1 MEGGGD
7 KGMGMLGSQVCFSG
21 SSDCRWDKL
30 LLLIA
35 TGAVCSTSGCQFS
48 HIAAGAVTVL
58 LPIAVWAGTLLWLQA
73 CAGFREK

>member
-7 KGMGMLGSQVCFSG
+7 KGMGMLGWQGCFSG
-21 SSDCRWDKL
+21 STDCRWDK

-48 HIAAGAVTVL
+48 HIVTEAVTVL

-73 CAGFREK
+73 SAGFREK